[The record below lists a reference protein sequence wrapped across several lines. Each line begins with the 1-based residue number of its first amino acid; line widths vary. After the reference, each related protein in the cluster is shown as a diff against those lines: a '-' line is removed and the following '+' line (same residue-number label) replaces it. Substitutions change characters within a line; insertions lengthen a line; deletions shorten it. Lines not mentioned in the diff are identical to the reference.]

1 MASAELNSI
10 AMKMVARKKGILA
23 ADESTG
29 TIARRLDSIG
39 VESTEQSRRQWRQLL
54 FQTSDIGDYISGV
67 IMYDETIRQSDDKGV
82 SFVDLLAESDV
93 LTGIK
98 VDNSTHDLAGAPGEV
113 ITEGLDGLRPRLA
126 EYFLMGARFTKWRA
140 LITIGEGRPSD
151 YAIRTNMHALGRF
164 AALSQE
170 QGLVPIVEP
179 EVLMDGSHSIDECRS
194 ATSHSLRAVFEEL
207 DAQNVDLEGIVLKPN
222 MVLSGSDA
230 PDRAPAAAVARHT
243 IDCLPRSAP
252 ARVPGPARPPPPC
265 APRHVDLAGLGRK
278 RMMVRAG
285 SAAPDRAPAA
295 EVARQTTDCFLE
307 YVPARV
313 PGIAFLSGGQGD
325 EESVVNLDAINKI
338 ANAED
343 LPWELTYSYGRGLQA
358 APLAAWKGE
367 AANVTA
373 AQAVLQR
380 RGRDTSAA
388 REGVYSG

>member
-1 MASAELNSI
+1 MATAELSSI

-29 TIARRLDSIG
+29 TITRRLDSIG
-39 VESTEQSRRQWRQLL
+39 VESTEDSRRQWRQLL
-54 FQTSDIGDYISGV
+54 FTTPDIGDYISGV
-67 IMYDETIRQSDDKGV
+67 ILYDETIRQSDDGGL
-82 SFVDLLAESDV
+82 SFLDLLAGSDI
-93 LTGIK
+93 LSGIK

-140 LITIGEGRPSD
+140 LITIGDGRPSD
-151 YAIRTNMHALGRF
+151 YAIRTNMHALGRY

-179 EVLMDGSHSIDECRS
+179 EVLMDGAHSIGECRS
-194 ATSHSLRAVFEEL
+194 ATERSLRTVFEEL

-230 PDRAPAAAVARHT
+230 PDRAPAA
-243 IDCLPRSAP
+243 
-252 ARVPGPARPPPPC
+252 
-265 APRHVDLAGLGRK
+265 
-278 RMMVRAG
+278 
-285 SAAPDRAPAA
+285 
-295 EVARQTTDCFLE
+295 EVARQTIDCFLE
-307 YVPARV
+307 YVPASV

-338 ANAED
+338 ANTEE

-358 APLAAWKGE
+358 APLAVWKGDI
-367 AANVTA
+367 ANVAA
-373 AQAVLQR
+373 AQAVFQQ

-388 REGVYSG
+388 REGVYAG